1 MFYDINT
8 YQAMEARKSGKDFS
22 GALVDIGVDAVR
34 IISDILI
41 EGNGSPEEHSMPQH
55 SSTQSLGKGTFI
67 FINAHFCK
75 KIKISPQ
82 GVLYC
87 VTRKGKNILNNEGQ
101 PSLSAVTRY
110 FLMG

>member
-75 KIKISPQ
+75 KNKNKSTGYFVLRHKKRKKIFSIM
-82 GVLYC
+82 
-87 VTRKGKNILNNEGQ
+87 KGNL
-101 PSLSAVTRY
+101 LSRQ
-110 FLMG
+110 